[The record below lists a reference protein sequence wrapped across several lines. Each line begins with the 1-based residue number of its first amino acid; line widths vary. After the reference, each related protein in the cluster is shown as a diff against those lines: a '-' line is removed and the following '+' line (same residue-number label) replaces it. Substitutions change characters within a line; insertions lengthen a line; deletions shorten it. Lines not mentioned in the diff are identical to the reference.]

1 MKHIKTIILVV
12 AIFSFL
18 SFQQTKDS
26 LFGKWELFKI
36 ETTDGEVKE
45 ISGRWMEFYK
55 DGVLKGGNSLETTDR
70 TGTWT
75 YNEDTKELSFG
86 SEKNLPGEGTYVIT
100 WMDAKTISFNAER
113 DMKIFLKRI
122 E

>member
-1 MKHIKTIILVV
+1 
-12 AIFSFL
+12 
-18 SFQQTKDS
+18 
-26 LFGKWELFKI
+26 
-36 ETTDGEVKE
+36 
-45 ISGRWMEFYK
+45 MEFYK